1 MNFGRLGARSAQEP
15 MSQINVTPL
24 VDVMLVLLVIFIVT
38 APFLGSSLQL
48 DLPRA
53 PAGTPAAQAGESV
66 LLEIDRNERLVL
78 NGQPVAFE
86 QLSRRLTEL
95 AALGPEV
102 QLQLRADQA
111 VPYGRVVQVLGLAN
125 QAGIARIGF
134 IADAPIQPPQR

>member
-1 MNFGRLGARSAQEP
+1 MNFGRLGARPAQEP
-15 MSQINVTPL
+15 ISQINVTPL

-38 APFLGSSLQL
+38 APFLGSALQL
-48 DLPRA
+48 DLPRTT
-53 PAGTPAAQAGESV
+53 AGAPAAQSGESV

-134 IADAPIQPPQR
+134 IADRPTQAPQR